1 MGSGFANVTRNLDYP
16 MFVVT
21 TSDGDERSGC
31 LVGFA
36 TQCSIQPPRLL
47 VFLSDKN
54 HTYRVARRAEALAV
68 HLLGD
73 DQIELSALFGE
84 ETGDQIDKFDRC
96 RWRAGPLDMPV
107 LEDAAGWVV
116 GRIVDHVDVGG
127 DHLGFVL
134 DPEAADMPRPVPLL
148 HFQQVTDLDPG
159 HDA

>member
-1 MGSGFANVTRNLDYP
+1 MGSGFAHVTRNLDYP

-31 LVGFA
+31 LIGFA

-54 HTYRVARRAEALAV
+54 HTYRVAKRAEALAV
-68 HLLGD
+68 HLLAD

-84 ETGDQIDKFDRC
+84 ETGDEIDKFDRC
-96 RWRAGPLDMPV
+96 RWRVGPLGMPV
-107 LEDAAGWVV
+107 LEDAVGWVV

-127 DHLGFVL
+127 DHLGFLL
-134 DPEAADMPRPVPLL
+134 DPETAEMVRPAPLL
-148 HFQQVTDLDPG
+148 HFQQVTDMEPG